1 MTTDTAEREE
11 VFIHDFVR
19 GRGHGHSTEV
29 FRFGDGWEIDLLG
42 WGGDRNPDMAFPHGT
57 GRFCMPRT
65 GDYLKLPTEDPDDPS
80 YYCVDRIRHYGDPP
94 DMWEATANF
103 MPGSKMLPLLERWL
117 KEQAKTDG

>member
-1 MTTDTAEREE
+1 MANDERDLP
-11 VFIHDFVR
+11 VFIHDFAK

-94 DMWEATANF
+94 DMWEATARF
-103 MPGSKMLPLLERWL
+103 MPGSKMLPLLAQWE
-117 KEQAKTDG
+117 AKNG